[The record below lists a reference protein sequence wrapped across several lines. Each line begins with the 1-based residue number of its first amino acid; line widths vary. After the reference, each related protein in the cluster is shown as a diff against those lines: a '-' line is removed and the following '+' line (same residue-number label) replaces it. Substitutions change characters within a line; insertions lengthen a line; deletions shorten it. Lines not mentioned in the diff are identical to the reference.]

1 MTEQLKP
8 RTKPRRSLRRTVLSL
23 GVAALVAAW
32 LPFLV
37 IYSGAPTPRS
47 VAVTTV
53 SGKQRAVIVTSAS
66 GTRSTLL
73 ASAAPNVQPTLVSTR
88 SS

>member
-1 MTEQLKP
+1 MTNQLKP
-8 RTKPRRSLRRTVLSL
+8 RSKPRRSLYRTVLSL

-32 LPFLV
+32 LPFMVL
-37 IYSGAPTPRS
+37 YTSAPAPRRT
-47 VAVTTV
+47 VVTAV

-66 GTRSTLL
+66 GTRSTVL
-73 ASAAPNVQPTLVSTR
+73 ASAAPNAQPTYVSTR

>member
-1 MTEQLKP
+1 MTDRLKP
-8 RTKPRRSLRRTVLSL
+8 RMKPRRSLFRTVLSL

-37 IYSGAPTPRS
+37 LYGGASAPRTA
-47 VAVTTV
+47 VVTTV
-53 SGKQRAVIVTSAS
+53 SGNQRAVIVTSAS
-66 GTRSTLL
+66 GTRSTVL
-73 ASAAPNVQPTLVSTR
+73 ASAAPSGQPTLVSTR